1 LIKQN
6 IASQIITL
14 PLSGK
19 EKNIDINEYLW
30 KHIKQKFNTLLT
42 F

>member
-1 LIKQN
+1 MAKILNEELIKQN

-19 EKNIDINEYLW
+19 EKNIDINEYL
-30 KHIKQKFNTLLT
+30 
-42 F
+42 